1 MVNIS
6 INKTN
11 NIDDIWVFGY
21 GSLIWRANFEYADV
35 QPGYI
40 KHFSRRF
47 WQGSTDHRGT
57 PQSPGRVV
65 TLIEQPDAICWGT
78 AYRLDHESAAQ
89 TLQHLDHREKGG
101 YDRRA
106 LPIHLKSGET
116 ILGLTYYA
124 TKDNEHYLGEAS
136 AIQIAEQVI
145 NSLGPSGNNI
155 EYVLNLEHALSQIN
169 ATDEHVTDIAKEIR
183 ALLEP

>member
-1 MVNIS
+1 MAKTS
-6 INKTN
+6 INKTTD
-11 NIDDIWVFGY
+11 IDDIWVFGY
-21 GSLIWRANFEYADV
+21 GSLIWRADFEYAEV

-78 AYRLDHESAAQ
+78 AYRLEHESAAQ

-101 YDRRA
+101 YDRQT
-106 LPIHLKSGET
+106 LPVYLKSGET
-116 ILGLTYYA
+116 IQGLTYHA

-136 AIQIAEQVI
+136 ATQIAEQVI

-155 EYVLNLEHALSQIN
+155 EYVLNLEQALSQIN
-169 ATDEHVTDIAKEIR
+169 ATDEHVTDVAKEIR
-183 ALLEP
+183 ALLGS